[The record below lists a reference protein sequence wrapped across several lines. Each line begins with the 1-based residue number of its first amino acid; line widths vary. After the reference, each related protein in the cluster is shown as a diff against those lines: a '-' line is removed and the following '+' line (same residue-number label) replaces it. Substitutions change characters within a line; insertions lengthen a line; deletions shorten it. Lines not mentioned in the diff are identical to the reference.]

1 MTRPDHLCSDPWWLR
16 VVAGTDS
23 PTDGDMTAS
32 LDRPAEP
39 APATG
44 HAAPLGLIGL
54 RLEVAASTVNSL
66 AVRAHQDPSLIG
78 DYELRLDELD
88 HYRDAFAAELERVTG
103 LPATLIARRLGL

>member
-1 MTRPDHLCSDPWWLR
+1 MTRSDHLCSDPHWLR
-16 VVAGTDS
+16 VVGG
-23 PTDGDMTAS
+23 TDGDMSAR

-66 AVRAHQDPSLIG
+66 AARAHQDPSLIG
-78 DYELRLDELD
+78 DYEQRLDELD